1 MLLILLVQNRLY
13 QNFHKRRRTREDR
26 RKGYHSSK
34 RTKEQAHHH
43 QVTLLL
49 FVKGFTILLFFVITY
64 ISAKPLLVRM
74 WAIEQNYLRIK
85 TSYPVHS
92 DIRMRFTYRLKAG
105 LR

>member
-49 FVKGFTILLFFVITY
+49 FVKGFTILLFFCNNVHFSKTITCTNVGNRT
-64 ISAKPLLVRM
+64 KLL
-74 WAIEQNYLRIK
+74 AHLNIL
-85 TSYPVHS
+85 PCP
-92 DIRMRFTYRLKAG
+92 F
-105 LR
+105 